1 MNKNSNQI
9 ILSED
14 TRRIE
19 LQKEFNADLV
29 VKFKELLDAYD
40 TIGLSAKLTASDFAG
55 LNNGHPEPIIERMIG
70 IHLQDVEL
78 GGFKIN
84 PAKAVAMM
92 DIKKDDFID
101 KFNEIKRW
109 INESHMDARSKQIAL
124 TFDVRFFNF
133 TDGVIE
139 DKKYFDQWV
148 ESQCKVY
155 TKNETQ
161 VKLYQTLSDVCK
173 GFNELIGI
181 TRLRTDPN
189 DIIGEELAELISFSQ
204 GKFVVNTRFVTS
216 R

>member
-9 ILSED
+9 LLSED

-19 LQKEFNADLV
+19 FQKEFNANLV
-29 VKFKELLDAYD
+29 VKIRELMD
-40 TIGLSAKLTASDFAG
+40 TYNSIGISAKLTANDFVG
-55 LNNGHPEPIIERMIG
+55 LNNGNPEPIIERMIG
-70 IHLQDVEL
+70 IHLEGVEL

-84 PAKAVAMM
+84 PAKAVAMV

-109 INESHMDARSKQIAL
+109 IKESHDDSRSRSITL
-124 TFDVRFFNF
+124 TYDVRFFNF
-133 TDGVIE
+133 TDEVIE
-139 DKKYFDQWV
+139 DERYFDQWV

-189 DIIGEELAELISFSQ
+189 NIIGEELAELISFSQ

-216 R
+216 H